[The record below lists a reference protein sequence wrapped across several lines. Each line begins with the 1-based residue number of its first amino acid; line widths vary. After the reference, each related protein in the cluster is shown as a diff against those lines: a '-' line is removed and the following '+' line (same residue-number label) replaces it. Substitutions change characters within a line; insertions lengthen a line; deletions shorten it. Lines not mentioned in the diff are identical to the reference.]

1 MQSPPPGASPSSSLE
16 KLQSASERLVE
27 DLRGGFASQLER
39 ALGVGLDTSV
49 ISLAYADHYLAQAR
63 SETREPILT
72 LLAAGAGAYFG
83 DLVCRTIGGSWLGDG
98 KRATS
103 LRVLLAPQ
111 MIYFSP
117 FAIALDAI
125 AGESVSP
132 GDPRAPADAPL
143 DSAFLF
149 ARPARPADESG
160 EPEPEDDN
168 TWLTDV
174 LANLA
179 PVPESHFHSLTCR
192 FETLELMLQLL
203 AERQAARGCTPKTY
217 TIADYVAAF
226 DRSAGDAPS

>member
-1 MQSPPPGASPSSSLE
+1 MSLE

-27 DLRGGFASQLER
+27 DLRSGFASQLER
-39 ALGVGLDTSV
+39 ALGVSLDTSV
-49 ISLAYADHYLAQAR
+49 ISLAYADHHLAQAR

-117 FAIALDAI
+117 FAIALEAI
-125 AGESVSP
+125 AGESVPP

-143 DSAFLF
+143 DSSFLF
-149 ARPARPADESG
+149 ARPARPPGEADEAG
-160 EPEPEDDN
+160 EADPDDDT

-203 AERQAARGCTPKTY
+203 AERQAARGCTPRTY

-226 DRSAGDAPS
+226 DRPAGDPPS

>member
-1 MQSPPPGASPSSSLE
+1 MRPTPSPDDAPLSGLE
-16 KLQSASERLVE
+16 QLQSASKRLVE
-27 DLRGGFASQLER
+27 DLRGGFATQLER
-39 ALGVGLDTSV
+39 ALGVGLDNSV

-63 SETREPILT
+63 AETREPILT

-83 DLVCRTIGGSWLGDG
+83 DLVCQTIGGTWLGDG

-125 AGESVSP
+125 AGEAVAP
-132 GDPRAPADAPL
+132 GDPRAPADLPL

-149 ARPARPADESG
+149 AKPPASG
-160 EPEPEDDN
+160 AEEAEQDDDT
-168 TWLTDV
+168 TWLSDV

-179 PVPESHFHSLTCR
+179 PVPENHFHSLTCR

-203 AERQAARGCTPKTY
+203 AERQASRGCTPQTY

-226 DRSAGDAPS
+226 DRPASAASS